1 MKKLSILLVL
11 FTISLGIQS
20 QVSKIAG
27 SWLMTKAETPNGTEE
42 PYFITEYREDG
53 IMVIM
58 EMEVGTWKYD
68 KKANAIVMES
78 EMDKDFNGI
87 SKILKLEDNEMV
99 VEKDGAKLFYSKFDI
114 TKINEVNA
122 GSGLFGAWNVESD
135 NPDVTLVFKFEEPDN
150 FMALKAESGM
160 EETIRGSWIYQPEEK
175 SIIIIG
181 FAPEYR
187 GISLLK
193 ELTPD
198 KLILDHNGE
207 LIIATKADDKNSTLE
222 RLNFKYDDFPEDEDV
237 DDSKLPWQDFYG
249 MADFLSSVDYLKYRR
264 GVLLEEVN
272 QLKYSPLL
280 SYLTVDI
287 EEPTV
292 RFSNKY
298 IDQADTSQYSENYK
312 GGLSGMYDV
321 FFPKTEIWPYRII
334 GEEMVSIPAGD
345 FNCVVIEGMDGEEK
359 VKYWMIID
367 MPGVYAKI
375 IQEGEDVFGDMAYS
389 ITELEEISFK

>member
-1 MKKLSILLVL
+1 MKRLSILLVL
-11 FTISLGIQS
+11 FTISLGIQA
-20 QVSKIAG
+20 QDSKIAG
-27 SWLMTKAETPNGTEE
+27 SWLMTKAETPKGIEE

-53 IMVIM
+53 QVIVM

-78 EMDKDFNGI
+78 EMDKDFNGV
-87 SKILKLEDNEMV
+87 SKILKLDDDEMV
-99 VEKDGAKLFYSKFDI
+99 MEKDGAKLFYSKFS
-114 TKINEVNA
+114 TGKIKEVNA
-122 GSGLFGAWNVESD
+122 GSGLFGVWNVESD
-135 NPDVTLVFKFEEPDN
+135 NPDETIVIKFEEPDN
-150 FMALKAESGM
+150 FMAVKAGSGM
-160 EETIRGSWIYQPEEK
+160 EETTRGSWIYQPENK

-187 GISLLK
+187 GKSLVK

-198 KLILDHNGE
+198 KLILEHNGE
-207 LIIATKADDKNSTLE
+207 LIIAAKADNKNSTLE
-222 RLNFKYDDFPEDEDV
+222 RLNFTYEDFPEDGDV
-237 DDSKLPWQDFYG
+237 DESRLPWGDFG
-249 MADFLSSVDYLKYRR
+249 AMADFLSGVDYLKFRR

-272 QLKYSPLL
+272 QLKYNALL

-312 GGLSGMYDV
+312 GGLTGRYDV
-321 FFPKTEIWPYRII
+321 FFPKTEIWPYRIV
-334 GEEMVSIPAGD
+334 GEEMVAVPAGD
-345 FNCVVIEGMDGEEK
+345 FNCVVVEGMDGEEK

-367 MPGVYAKI
+367 MPGVYAKV
-375 IQEGEDVFGDMAYS
+375 IQEGEDVFGDLSY
-389 ITELEEISFK
+389 IVTELEEIKTK